1 MADTGT
7 THVTYYSPDQ
17 ENVGPFRTLLVFTL
31 MMVTAPI
38 GLYFM
43 SKTVVFEGIFDVD
56 PQTANIYSAIVAV
69 VTIHLVLALAVYVLY
84 GDDLGLRRTVT
95 PSASKKKD

>member
-1 MADTGT
+1 MADTRT
-7 THVTYYSPDQ
+7 THVTYYGPDQ
-17 ENVGPFRTLLVFTL
+17 ENIGPFRTLLVFTL
-31 MMVTAPI
+31 LMVTAPI

-43 SKTVVFEGIFDVD
+43 SKTLVFEGIFDVD

-84 GDDLGLRRTVT
+84 GDDLGFRTVA
-95 PSASKKKD
+95 PPPSKKKD